1 MKLLA
6 VQVVCT
12 YGLFGTVFVILR
24 LMLAH
29 TNRWLLRLVLVFYTS
44 GLLIVSQ
51 RVVSRHDKR
60 KHNMTVL
67 ITSTRYL

>member
-51 RVVSRHDKR
+51 RVVSRQEETQHDGANYK
-60 KHNMTVL
+60 
-67 ITSTRYL
+67 Y